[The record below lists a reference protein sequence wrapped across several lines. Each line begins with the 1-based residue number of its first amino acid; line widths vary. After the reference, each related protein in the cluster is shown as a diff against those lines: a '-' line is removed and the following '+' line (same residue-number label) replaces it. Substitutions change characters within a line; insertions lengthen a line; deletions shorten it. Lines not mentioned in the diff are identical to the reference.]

1 MELSELKRNLDSYS
15 AKLEQLRGSLDLEN
29 KETNIQEYEEMM
41 ADPQFWDNQERAQ
54 TIIDQN
60 NAIKSV
66 VNNYYEVAETLEE
79 MIATYE
85 LLQEE
90 YDDEIKDDLEQE
102 VIGFQTKVD
111 QFELQLLLDGEHD
124 ANNAILELHPG
135 AGGTESQDWT
145 NMLLRMYQRYC
156 EQQGFKV
163 EIVDYQA
170 GDEAGVKSVTMLVK
184 GHNAYGYLKA
194 EKGVHRLVRISP
206 FDSSGRRHTS
216 FASCDVIPE
225 FNNEKIEVEINSD
238 DITVDTFRASGA
250 GGQHINKTESAIRIT
265 HHPTG
270 IVVNNQNERSQIK
283 NREAAMKMLKAKLYQ
298 LELEQKEQELA
309 AIRGEQKDIGWGS
322 QIRSYVFHP
331 YSMVKDHRTN
341 EETGNVNAVMDGEIG
356 PFIEAYLRHQMQ

>member
-1 MELSELKRNLDSYS
+1 
-15 AKLEQLRGSLDLEN
+15 
-29 KETNIQEYEEMM
+29 MM

-79 MIATYE
+79 MVATYE

-90 YDDEIKDDLEQE
+90 YDDEMKGDLEQE
-102 VIGFQTKVD
+102 VVGFQTKVD

>member
-66 VNNYYEVAETLEE
+66 VNNYYEVAEPLEE

-90 YDDEIKDDLEQE
+90 YDDEMKDDLEQE

>member
-1 MELSELKRNLDSYS
+1 
-15 AKLEQLRGSLDLEN
+15 
-29 KETNIQEYEEMM
+29 MM

-79 MIATYE
+79 MVATYE

-90 YDDEIKDDLEQE
+90 YDDEMKDDLEQE
-102 VIGFQTKVD
+102 VVGFQTKVD

>member
-1 MELSELKRNLDSYS
+1 
-15 AKLEQLRGSLDLEN
+15 
-29 KETNIQEYEEMM
+29 MM

-90 YDDEIKDDLEQE
+90 YDDEMKDDLEQE

-341 EETGNVNAVMDGEIG
+341 EEMGNVNAVMDGEIG

>member
-1 MELSELKRNLDSYS
+1 MELSEIKRHIETFETKLD
-15 AKLEQLRGSLDLEN
+15 QLRGSLDLEK
-29 KETNIQEYEEMM
+29 KETDIQEYEEMM
-41 ADPQFWDNQERAQ
+41 AETTFWDDQARAQ
-54 TIIDQN
+54 EIIDQN
-60 NAIKSV
+60 NALKSV
-66 VNNYYEVAETLEE
+66 VNTYHEINHDIED
-79 MIATYE
+79 MMATYE

-90 YDDEIKDDLEQE
+90 YDEEMKNELEAI
-102 VIGFQTKVD
+102 VTDYDKKID
-111 QFELQLLLDGEHD
+111 RFELQLLLDGEHD
-124 ANNAILELHPG
+124 ANNAIMELHPG

-145 NMLLRMYQRYC
+145 NMLLRMYQRFC

-163 EIVDYQA
+163 EIADYQA
-170 GDEAGVKSVTMLVK
+170 GDEAGVKSVTMIVK

-225 FNNEKIEVEINSD
+225 FNNEKIEVEINPD

-298 LELEQKEQELA
+298 LEIEQKERELA
-309 AIRGEQKDIGWGS
+309 EIRGEQKEIGWGS

-341 EETGNVNAVMDGEIG
+341 EETGNVNAVMDGDIG
-356 PFIEAYLRHQMQ
+356 AFIDAYLRSQLK